1 MKRLLLIASLALF
14 SISLYAG
21 ADEMV
26 KTQTIP
32 LSTEKVMPD
41 DDGTRCKVEILTIDG
56 YYAVTADT
64 CEEAESEAKKLRKMI
79 EEL

>member
-1 MKRLLLIASLALF
+1 MKRLFLLTSLALF
-14 SISLYAG
+14 SASLYAG
-21 ADEMV
+21 AEIETTSNSREEV
-26 KTQTIP
+26 K
-32 LSTEKVMPD
+32 LD
-41 DDGTRCKVEILTIDG
+41 DDDDRCKVEILTIDG